1 VTTTS
6 VARSALGFAALGA
19 GLVHLALAIGADPW
33 LAAGL
38 AVVGGAEFLWGVL
51 AVSRPEVAVPR
62 IALAGA
68 LVPPTAWVALLLA
81 GLPGP
86 RPLPM
91 LAATALDLAIAGL
104 LAAGQRRRA
113 GREPDHPGVWIAIVG
128 LAIAAITVPALIAT
142 EATQQLGDLPPHQDD
157 GHVDRP

>member
-1 VTTTS
+1 VTPTS
-6 VARSALGFAALGA
+6 VTRSALGFAALGA
-19 GLVHLALAIGADPW
+19 GLLHLALAIGADPR

-38 AVVGGAEFLWGVL
+38 AVVGGGEFLWGVL
-51 AVSRPEVAVPR
+51 AVSRPRVAVPR
-62 IALAGA
+62 IALVGA

-91 LAATALDLAIAGL
+91 LAATALDLAVAGL
-104 LAAGQRRRA
+104 LAAGQRGRT
-113 GREPDHPGVWIAIVG
+113 GREPNHPGVRIAIVG
-128 LAIAAITVPALIAT
+128 VAIAAITVPALIAT
-142 EATQQLGDLPPHQDD
+142 EATPQPGDLPPHQDE